1 MKTLQGCLL
10 TTSIWNTALLCSS
23 LEAPWTRLSSYLPT
37 DGEPTSDD
45 RLITRLCADRGS
57 RVWMRLSVH
66 CQGACP
72 SASSSRIPHAF
83 LGNHKQPA
91 DAASLSMAERAILH
105 RKGGAQYRLG
115 SATHFFPT
123 LMHATGYQ
131 PFCAQTF
138 VESGQMRLNVT
149 QGRGV

>member
-1 MKTLQGCLL
+1 MTIILHFC
-10 TTSIWNTALLCSS
+10 ALIVG
-23 LEAPWTRLSSYLPT
+23 R
-37 DGEPTSDD
+37 
-45 RLITRLCADRGS
+45 

-72 SASSSRIPHAF
+72 SASSSRISHAF

-105 RKGGAQYRLG
+105 RKGGAQYRL
-115 SATHFFPT
+115 
-123 LMHATGYQ
+123 
-131 PFCAQTF
+131 
-138 VESGQMRLNVT
+138 VT